1 MQPGVSERCC
11 MHDGWPVVKIIAIS
25 WPFFFTWIRGYAGTV
40 YRSAARK
47 NCANRLAGICF
58 A

>member
-11 MHDGWPVVKIIAIS
+11 MHDGWQVVKIIAIS
-25 WPFFFTWIRGYAGTV
+25 RPFFFTWIRGHAGTV
-40 YRSAARK
+40 YRAAARK